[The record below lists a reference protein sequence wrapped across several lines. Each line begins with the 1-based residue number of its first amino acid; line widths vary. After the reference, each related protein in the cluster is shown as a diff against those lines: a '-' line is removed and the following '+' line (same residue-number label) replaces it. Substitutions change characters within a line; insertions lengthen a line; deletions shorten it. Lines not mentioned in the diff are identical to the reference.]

1 MVAEALGVSSGRTVH
16 TVTVTGL
23 APGRTYVFD
32 VQSGNVLDSN
42 AGRHYAVTTG
52 PTLAI
57 PAPDSAYG
65 IVDSPSSNTRPESFV
80 VVSARDEES
89 GKVSAPFAVF
99 IPAVNEGYWSVPL
112 SSLRTADL
120 QALFA
125 VGDTTT
131 LVVDAYGGSYGTGH
145 GTSAVAVA
153 RNGVPTIHLGQ
164 THSAEIRLDAGW
176 NLIAMPVQPE
186 TTMTAADL
194 CTILNATGGV
204 GTVKEVNRWVGGGW
218 EAHRCG
224 LPMNRFEIAPSSG
237 YFVRVNRP
245 VLLAVSGSKPD
256 MATEINLEAGWN
268 LVGMPGL
275 DGRTTAD
282 QVLASID
289 SVSGRRGTATEVD
302 RWVGG
307 DWEGHRNGI
316 PVNKFGIEA
325 GVGYFVKLL
334 QPAVW
339 AVPGGLGQAGSTS
352 AGGSGSLS
360 PATSSTSTPAQAAA
374 ATMTLLMSATSTTT
388 STAAYSVTPTATV
401 ASTSTASATATAS
414 STSIATPNP
423 NFSKTPTPTTW
434 PTPTATPTSF
444 PTSTANPAFSATASP
459 TSTATSTP
467 NPAFSA
473 TPSPSSTA
481 SRTSTSTI
489 TPNVAFSATAT
500 PSSTASSTSTVTPNP
515 AFSATPTATPRP

>member
-1 MVAEALGVSSGRTVH
+1 M
-16 TVTVTGL
+16 
-23 APGRTYVFD
+23 FD

-120 QALFA
+120 QALFT
-125 VGDTTT
+125 VGDNTT

-153 RNGVPTIHLGQ
+153 RNGVPNIHLGL

-176 NLIAMPVQPE
+176 NLIALPVQPE

-339 AVPGGLGQAGSTS
+339 AVPGGLGQAGPSS
-352 AGGSGSLS
+352 ASN
-360 PATSSTSTPAQAAA
+360 
-374 ATMTLLMSATSTTT
+374 TTT
-388 STAAYSVTPTATV
+388 NTPTYTL
-401 ASTSTASATATAS
+401 
-414 STSIATPNP
+414 
-423 NFSKTPTPTTW
+423 
-434 PTPTATPTSF
+434 
-444 PTSTANPAFSATASP
+444 
-459 TSTATSTP
+459 
-467 NPAFSA
+467 
-473 TPSPSSTA
+473 
-481 SRTSTSTI
+481 
-489 TPNVAFSATAT
+489 
-500 PSSTASSTSTVTPNP
+500 
-515 AFSATPTATPRP
+515 TPRD